1 MFKKYFSWLFGKS
14 CCAAPKQTKVEE
26 SIPEVEVPEVVE
38 AQPEPVAEAP
48 APRKPKKKYYK
59 KKKPSNT

>member
-14 CCAAPKQTKVEE
+14 CCAPKQDVRVEE
-26 SIPEVEVPEVVE
+26 SIPEVEVPEVV
-38 AQPEPVAEAP
+38 QEPVAEAP
-48 APRKPKKKYYK
+48 VAPRKPKKKYYK

>member
-14 CCAAPKQTKVEE
+14 CCATPQETSVQE
-26 SIPEVEVPEVVE
+26 SLPEAEVPEVV
-38 AQPEPVAEAP
+38 QEPVAEEAP
-48 APRKPKKKYYK
+48 VAPRKPKKKYYK